1 MKIETNK
8 VFVKRGRE
16 STAIS
21 AQDITIDGVT
31 LGAMLYKLEEL
42 RKAYDNL
49 TEELKDCY
57 VIKKDSEYIVKVD
70 NDLKQVPKLE
80 VYSVQSLK
88 HPLTMYTIKE
98 GELVVDKKKA
108 GVL

>member
-31 LGAMLYKLEEL
+31 LGAMLFKLEEL

-49 TEELKDCY
+49 TEELKGCY
-57 VIKKDSEYIVKVD
+57 VIKKDSEYIVEVGH
-70 NDLKQVPKLE
+70 DLKQIKGSN
-80 VYSVQSLK
+80 VYGVQSLK
-88 HPLTMYTIKE
+88 HPLSMYTIKN
-98 GELVVDKKKA
+98 GEIVVDKKKV